1 MSLKI
6 LKYVFF
12 DLMRSRFVLTYIG
25 ILAFISFGV
34 SYFSND
40 EMKTVLTLLNIVLF
54 IIPLVSLIFGSIHFY
69 DSGEFTEFLLTQ
81 PVSRSSVF
89 RAEYLGLSLALS
101 LAVVAG
107 LLPSVIID
115 RLSVGNAYLLGIS
128 VILTFVFTGLAYL
141 ASSMN
146 VEKVRGIGLSIVI
159 WLFMAVI
166 FDIIVILLIY
176 LFRDYPLEKFIIIL
190 TSLNPIDLGRILLL
204 LKTDVSALMGFTGA
218 SFKNFF
224 GSSIGM
230 LLSIAALFLW
240 VLIPYL
246 LAIRIFRR
254 RNF

>member
-81 PVSRSSVF
+81 PVSRSPVF

-107 LLPSVIID
+107 LLPAVIID
-115 RLSVGNAYLLGIS
+115 RLSVGNVYLLGIS

>member
-1 MSLKI
+1 M
-6 LKYVFF
+6 
-12 DLMRSRFVLTYIG
+12 
-25 ILAFISFGV
+25 
-34 SYFSND
+34 
-40 EMKTVLTLLNIVLF
+40 
-54 IIPLVSLIFGSIHFY
+54 
-69 DSGEFTEFLLTQ
+69 
-81 PVSRSSVF
+81 
-89 RAEYLGLSLALS
+89 
-101 LAVVAG
+101 AG
-107 LLPSVIID
+107 LLPAVIID
-115 RLSVGNAYLLGIS
+115 RLSVGNVYLLGIS